1 MNGWVNISEE
11 LPGETLERP
20 VDRTSIIASAI
31 SLVRCGLGEG
41 LIVLIL
47 PLALLDTEAAGTR
60 KLELCR
66 ARLCD
71 FS

>member
-1 MNGWVNISEE
+1 MNSQVNISKE
-11 LPGETLERP
+11 PPRETLERP
-20 VDRTSIIASAI
+20 VDRTSIITSAT
-31 SLVRCGLGEG
+31 SLARCRLREG

-47 PLALLDTEAAGTR
+47 PLALLDTEAASTR

-66 ARLCD
+66 ARLCN